1 MNKSILAMIV
11 YVVGLIFGAL
21 VLELWSADTGPKAF
35 IGMAWTIIFI
45 IALYYADKYDQK

>member
-11 YVVGLIFGAL
+11 YIVGLIFGAL

-35 IGMAWTIIFI
+35 IGMIWTIIFI
-45 IALYYADKYDQK
+45 IALFYADKYDQK